1 LIVSYLVKETTALNP
16 KIAFIGGGNMASAII
31 GGLVAEG
38 FDAGAITAS
47 DPMPET
53 LERLAAVATIKTTT
67 DNLGAIKDADV
78 VVLAVKPQVMAQV
91 CKPLADTLAR
101 TKPLIIS
108 IAAGITLQSLEQW
121 LGEGLAIVRSMPN
134 TPALVKTGATA
145 LFGNAHV
152 GSRERD
158 IADQLLRA
166 IGITVWTDSE
176 AQLDAVTA
184 LSGSGPAYFF
194 LVIEAMT
201 AAGIALGLKPE
212 VATQLTL
219 QTALGAAKMAIDSD
233 VDAAELRRRVTSP
246 GGTTLAVMEERGLR
260 DIFAEALTAADQ
272 RSRELA
278 AQFGKQ

>member
-1 LIVSYLVKETTALNP
+1 VNP
-16 KIAFIGGGNMASAII
+16 KIAFIGGGNMASAIV
-31 GGLVAEG
+31 GGLVSQG
-38 FDAGAITAS
+38 FDAGTITVA

-53 LERLAAVATIKTTT
+53 LTRLRAVTPVKTTSDNLAAIQ
-67 DNLGAIKDADV
+67 DADV

-108 IAAGITLQSLEQW
+108 IAAGITLQSLQQW
-121 LGEGLAIVRSMPN
+121 LGAGLAIVRSMPN
-134 TPALVKTGATA
+134 TPALVQTGATA

-152 GSRERD
+152 GARERD
-158 IADQLLRA
+158 IADRLLRA
-166 IGITVWTDSE
+166 VGITAWTDSE

-212 VATQLTL
+212 LATQLTL
-219 QTALGAAKMAIDSD
+219 QTALGAAKMAVESD
-233 VDAAELRRRVTSP
+233 VDAAELRKRVTSP
-246 GGTTLAVMEERGLR
+246 GGTTLAALTVMEQRDLR
-260 DIFAEALTAADQ
+260 DIFSTALGAAEQ

-278 AQFGKQ
+278 EQFGKQ

>member
-1 LIVSYLVKETTALNP
+1 VNP

-31 GGLVAEG
+31 GGLVAQG
-38 FDAGAITAS
+38 FDAGTITVS

-53 LERLAAVATIKTTT
+53 LARLATVAPVSTTM
-67 DNLGAIKDADV
+67 DNLAAIQNADV

-91 CKPLADTLAR
+91 CRPLAEKLAQ

-108 IAAGITLQSLEQW
+108 IAAGITLLSLQQW
-121 LGEGLAIVRSMPN
+121 LGDGITIVRSMPN

-145 LFGNAHV
+145 LFGNTHTRQ
-152 GSRERD
+152 RERD
-158 IADQLLRA
+158 LADQLLRA

-194 LVIEAMT
+194 LVMEAMI
-201 AAGIALGLKPE
+201 AAGTALGLKPD

-246 GGTTLAVMEERGLR
+246 GGTTLAALTVMEERGLR
-260 DIFAEALTAADQ
+260 DTFAQALTAADQ

>member
-1 LIVSYLVKETTALNP
+1 
-16 KIAFIGGGNMASAII
+16 
-31 GGLVAEG
+31 
-38 FDAGAITAS
+38 
-47 DPMPET
+47 
-53 LERLAAVATIKTTT
+53 
-67 DNLGAIKDADV
+67 
-78 VVLAVKPQVMAQV
+78 
-91 CKPLADTLAR
+91 
-101 TKPLIIS
+101 
-108 IAAGITLQSLEQW
+108 
-121 LGEGLAIVRSMPN
+121 VRSMPN

-145 LFGNAHV
+145 LFGNTHTRQ
-152 GSRERD
+152 RERD
-158 IADQLLRA
+158 LADQLLRA

-194 LVIEAMT
+194 LVMEAMI
-201 AAGIALGLKPE
+201 AAGTALGLKPD

-246 GGTTLAVMEERGLR
+246 GGTTLAALTVMEERGLR
-260 DIFAEALTAADQ
+260 DTFAQALTAADQ

>member
-1 LIVSYLVKETTALNP
+1 VSP
-16 KIAFIGGGNMASAII
+16 KIAFIGGGNMASAIV
-31 GGLVAEG
+31 GGLVVQG
-38 FDAGAITAS
+38 FGANTITVS

-53 LERLAAVATIKTTT
+53 LARLATIAAVSTTSDNLAAVKA
-67 DNLGAIKDADV
+67 ADV

-91 CKPLADTLAR
+91 CRPLADTLAHS
-101 TKPLIIS
+101 KPLIIS
-108 IAAGITLQSLEQW
+108 IAAGITLQSLQQW
-121 LGEGLAIVRSMPN
+121 LGDGLAIVRSMPN
-134 TPALVKTGATA
+134 TPALVRSGATA
-145 LFGNAHV
+145 LFGNSHTGA
-152 GSRERD
+152 RERAL
-158 IADQLLRA
+158 ADQLLRA

-194 LVIEAMT
+194 LVMEAMI
-201 AAGIALGLKPE
+201 AAGTALGLKPE

-246 GGTTLAVMEERGLR
+246 GGTTLAALTVMEERGLR
-260 DIFAEALTAADQ
+260 DIFAQALAAADQ

-278 AQFGKQ
+278 VQFGKQ